1 MTTGDDDDGDIEVV
15 GGVVTFTSPVPRV
28 SLGTILALEDCD
40 RDRQIR
46 NLIRMIDRTSQLRA
60 SALLNSPSRSCV
72 RAARAR
78 ARARCVALLLA
89 RPGVYAPLPATHAH
103 RR

>member
-15 GGVVTFTSPVPRV
+15 GGVVALPVPRV

-46 NLIRMIDRTSQLRA
+46 NSIRMIDRTSQLRA
-60 SALLNSPSRSCV
+60 AVGHVRANTNAAAAGRHRARVSCV
-72 RAARAR
+72 S
-78 ARARCVALLLA
+78 
-89 RPGVYAPLPATHAH
+89 YK
-103 RR
+103 

>member
-15 GGVVTFTSPVPRV
+15 GGVVTCTSPVPRV

-46 NLIRMIDRTSQLRA
+46 NSTRMIDRTSQLRA
-60 SALLNSPSRSCV
+60 AVGHVRANTNAAAGRHRARVSCV
-72 RAARAR
+72 S
-78 ARARCVALLLA
+78 CK
-89 RPGVYAPLPATHAH
+89 
-103 RR
+103 

>member
-15 GGVVTFTSPVPRV
+15 GGVVTLPVPRV

-46 NLIRMIDRTSQLRA
+46 NSIRMIDRTSQLRA
-60 SALLNSPSRSCV
+60 AVGHVRANTNAAAGRHRARVSCV
-72 RAARAR
+72 S
-78 ARARCVALLLA
+78 
-89 RPGVYAPLPATHAH
+89 YK
-103 RR
+103 